1 MVSLFGFRLSL
12 PTLAG
17 LGAILLWGLLA
28 LLTDLTAGVPPFL
41 LTALTF
47 AVGGGLGLLM
57 LVWQG
62 ALASLR
68 QDWPVWLLGVGGL
81 FGYHAVYFAALK
93 AAPAAEASLIA
104 YLWPLLIVLF
114 SGLLP
119 GEHLKLRHVLGAI
132 LGLAGVAILALSK
145 GGISTR
151 SDLPWLG
158 YGLALACAFIWSGYS
173 VLSRRMAAVPTGAV
187 VGFCLVTAVLAL
199 LCHLAFEPRGLPHT
213 ASVWLAVLALG
224 LGPVGAA
231 FFLWDIGMK
240 RGDIR
245 LLGVASY
252 AAPVISTLAL
262 VLTGAASYTHALA
275 LACLMI
281 VAGALV
287 AAMPHQRAGGE

>member
-1 MVSLFGFRLSL
+1 MSAPSSKSARFVLSG

-47 AVGGGLGLLM
+47 AIGGGLGLAL
-57 LVWQG
+57 LALRGQLGLLRQG
-62 ALASLR
+62 AAA
-68 QDWPVWLLGVGGL
+68 WALGIGGL

-119 GEHLKLRHVLGAI
+119 GERLGLRHVAGAVLGF
-132 LGLAGVAILALSK
+132 AGVVALALGK
-145 GGISTR
+145 GGIGQTGT
-151 SDLPWLG
+151 LPWLG

-173 VLSRRMAAVPTGAV
+173 VLSRRMAAVPTEAV
-187 VGFCLVTAVLAL
+187 VGFCLATALLAGIAHLAL
-199 LCHLAFEPRGLPHT
+199 EPADLPRSGAT
-213 ASVWLAVLALG
+213 WGAILALG

-245 LLGVASY
+245 FLGTASY

-262 VLTGAASYTHALA
+262 VLAGRAEAGWPLA
-275 LACLMI
+275 LACALI
-281 VAGALV
+281 VGGAV
-287 AAMPHQRAGGE
+287 IARR